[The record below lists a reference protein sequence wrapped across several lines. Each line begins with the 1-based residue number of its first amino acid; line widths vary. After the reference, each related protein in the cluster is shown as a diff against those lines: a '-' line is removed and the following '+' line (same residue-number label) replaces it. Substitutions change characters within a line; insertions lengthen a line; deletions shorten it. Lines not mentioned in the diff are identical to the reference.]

1 MKRKISILIIA
12 LCTFGAFN
20 AQAQQNCEIPLMIM
34 QTNQAEPIPD
44 GALDFLNNKL
54 RQVATTAGL
63 AAGPEFTQFCIV
75 PKISMLNKEIL
86 PGPPS
91 KFVYNMEMTLY
102 IADAWGEKVFTS
114 TNINMKGVGNNETK
128 AYIAGIKGIN
138 PRSTDL
144 QQFVNDGKDKIIEY
158 YNTQY
163 PTIIKKAQS
172 LAAMKKYDEALFYLG
187 SIPECSKGYDSAL
200 NVAFSVYQQ
209 YVDQLCLENLAK
221 AKMVWA
227 AQQNAYGAQEA
238 GEYLQ
243 YIYPDAKCY
252 GEAMSLYKEIKG
264 KVLDDWKF
272 VMKIYDDAVSL
283 EKQRINAWR
292 DVGVAYGRGQK
303 NRTTNV
309 YWIR

>member
-1 MKRKISILIIA
+1 MKRRLSILLIA
-12 LCTFGAFN
+12 LCGFSFVS
-20 AQAQQNCEIPLMIM
+20 QAQQSNCEIPLMIM
-34 QTNQAEPIPD
+34 QTNQSEPIPS

-54 RQVATTAGL
+54 RQIAITDGM

-75 PKISMLNKEIL
+75 PKISILNKEIL

-102 IADAWGEKVFTS
+102 IADSWGEKVFTS
-114 TNINMKGVGNNETK
+114 ASIPLKGVGNNETK
-128 AYIAGIKGIN
+128 AYISAIKGIN
-138 PRSTDL
+138 PNSKEMQAFL
-144 QQFVNDGKDKIIEY
+144 KDGKSKIINY
-158 YNTQY
+158 YDTQY

-172 LAAMKKYDEALFYLG
+172 LASMKQYDEALFYLG
-187 SIPECSKGYDSAL
+187 SIPECSKGYDKAL
-200 NVAFSVYQQ
+200 AASSVVYQQ
-209 YVDQLCLENLAK
+209 YVDQLCVENLSR
-221 AKMVWA
+221 AKMAWA
-227 AQQNAYGAQEA
+227 SQQNRYGAEEA

-252 GEAMSLYKEIKG
+252 GDAMSLYKEIKG

-272 VMKIYDDAVSL
+272 TMKIYNDAVSL

-303 NRTTNV
+303 NNTTNV